1 VAVRLIIEPTGLRL
15 VLPPIAVLASKIG
28 HALVRTHDYTKAINY
43 YEAAVKS
50 GGQPSLR
57 QDLAQLY
64 LKLKQ
69 PDKAAK
75 VGGLTGPHTA
85 VLHVLHSALWPCV
98 KPDIPCW

>member
-1 VAVRLIIEPTGLRL
+1 M
-15 VLPPIAVLASKIG
+15 ASKIG

-50 GGQPSLR
+50 GGQASLR
-57 QDLAQLY
+57 KDLAQLY

-75 VGGLTGPHTA
+75 VPASAPLAHILGLSSTPTPLRPA
-85 VLHVLHSALWPCV
+85 PFPSRRCSKLPWTTRTPTTWWS
-98 KPDIPCW
+98 